1 MELKEQLEGLKKD
14 LTENFE
20 TKSKLDIQ
28 TAIEAFE
35 KKSKEVVEKEMK
47 EYFEKEAASLK
58 EDFQTKSKLQQDH
71 LDAMDIR
78 LKQIKGGQKE
88 EVKTFNQILAEV
100 IKENAEAIQGFRKNA
115 PDLVMELKAVG
126 DMSIA
131 ANFPGATPWTQD
143 VRGDLI
149 PKPYDRVWLSDYLPQ
164 GSTTKGSVVYPKQN
178 GGEGG
183 AATWIV
189 GSGNKAQMDFDL
201 TSQSAFVK
209 WIAGYV
215 IVDREMLDDL
225 DFMTSYIQSQ
235 MLISLK
241 VAENNFILN
250 GTSDTNP
257 VDGLLDVA
265 TAYDGSFTAAVD
277 KIVDAAYGQIPED
290 TFEFYQ
296 GNTAILNV
304 RDGVKIGLNKAE
316 GSGEYDLPPGTVAFQ
331 NGRLQVAGLNIA
343 TTTQLGANNFLAF
356 DRAATL
362 LINRLAPE
370 LRMFEDS
377 TLAKQNKV
385 MFRIEERITLA
396 IFNNSAIVKGS
407 LATPSV

>member
-1 MELKEQLEGLKKD
+1 MDLKEQLEGLKND
-14 LTENFE
+14 LTNNFD

-28 TAIEAFE
+28 TAIDAFE
-35 KKSKEVVEKEMK
+35 TKVKAENDAVKKQ
-47 EYFEKEAASLK
+47 FEKDVEDLK
-58 EDFQTKSKLQQDH
+58 ADFQNKSKLQQDH
-71 LDAMDIR
+71 LDALDIR
-78 LKQIKGGQKE
+78 LKQAKGQAPA
-88 EVKTFNQILAEV
+88 EVKTFNQIIAEV
-100 IKENAEAIQGFRKNA
+100 IKENAEAIQNHRKGEV
-115 PDLVMELKAVG
+115 LSMELKVVG

-131 ANFPGATPWTQD
+131 ANFPGSTPWNQD
-143 VRGDLI
+143 VREMMI

-164 GSTTKGSVVYPKQN
+164 GSTTKGSVIYPKQN
-178 GGEGG
+178 GGEGA
-183 AATWIV
+183 AATWV
-189 GSGNKAQMDFDL
+189 TGSGNKPQMDYDL

-209 WIAGYV
+209 WIAGFV
-215 IVDREMLDDL
+215 VVDREMLDDL
-225 DFMTSYIQSQ
+225 EFMTSYIQSQ

-241 VAENNFILN
+241 VAENDFILN
-250 GTSDTNP
+250 GTADTNP
-257 VDGLLDVA
+257 VQGLLDVA
-265 TAYDGSFTAAVD
+265 TAYDGTFTAAVD

-316 GSGEYDLPPGTVAFQ
+316 GSGEYDLPPGTVAFE
-331 NGRLQVAGLNIA
+331 NGRLRVAGLNIA
-343 TTTQLGANNFLAF
+343 TTTQLGADNFLAF
-356 DRAATL
+356 DRTATL

-370 LRMFEDS
+370 LRMFEDA

-396 IFNNSAIVKGS
+396 IFNNAAVVKGS

>member
-1 MELKEQLEGLKKD
+1 MTIEEQLLELKND
-14 LTENFE
+14 LTKNFD

-28 TAIEAFE
+28 TAIESVDTQVKADKDALKGEFD
-35 KKSKEVVEKEMK
+35 KEI
-47 EYFEKEAASLK
+47 EAIKA
-58 EDFQTKSKLQQDH
+58 DFQTKSKLQQDH
-71 LDAMDIR
+71 LDKLDIR
-78 LKQIKGGQKE
+78 LKQAQGNAPL
-88 EVKTFNQILAEV
+88 EVKTFNQIIAEV
-100 IKENAEAIQGFRKNA
+100 IKENAEAIQNHRKGEV
-115 PDLVMELKAVG
+115 LSLELKAVG

-131 ANFPGATPWTQD
+131 ANFPGSTPWNQD
-143 VRGDLI
+143 VREMMI

-164 GSTTKGSVVYPKQN
+164 GSTTKGSVIYPKQN
-178 GGEGG
+178 GGEG
-183 AATWIV
+183 AAGTWV
-189 GSGNKAQMDFDL
+189 TGSGNKSQMDYDL

-209 WIAGYV
+209 WIAGFV

-225 DFMTSYIQSQ
+225 EFMTSYIQSQ

-241 VAENNFILN
+241 VAENDFILN
-250 GTSDTNP
+250 GTADTNP
-257 VDGLLDVA
+257 VQGLLDVA
-265 TAYDGSFTAAVD
+265 TAYDGTFTAAVD

-316 GSGEYDLPPGTVAFQ
+316 GSGEYDLPPGTVAFE
-331 NGRLQVAGLNIA
+331 NGRLRVAGLNIA
-343 TTTQLGANNFLAF
+343 TTTQLGADNFLAF
-356 DRAATL
+356 DRTATL

-370 LRMFEDS
+370 LRMFEDA

-396 IFNNSAIVKGS
+396 IFNNSAVVKGS

>member
-1 MELKEQLEGLKKD
+1 MDLKQELEGLKLD
-14 LTENFE
+14 LTANFE

-28 TAIEAFE
+28 NAIDAFE
-35 KKSKEVVEKEMK
+35 VKAKAQETKSKESFDSEIK
-47 EYFEKEAASLK
+47 ALK
-58 EDFQTKSKLQQDH
+58 DDFQSKSKIQQDH
-71 LDAMDIR
+71 LDALDIR
-78 LKQIKGGQKE
+78 LKQAKGDQKLE
-88 EVKTFNQILAEV
+88 TKTFNQILGEA
-100 IKENAEAIQGFRKNA
+100 IKENAEAIQSHKQGDNLKI
-115 PDLVMELKAVG
+115 ELKAVG

-131 ANFPGATPWTQD
+131 ANFPGSTPWTQD
-143 VRGDLI
+143 VRMDLV
-149 PKPYDRVWLSDYLPQ
+149 PKPYDRVWLSDLMPQ

-183 AATWIV
+183 AAVWA

-209 WIAGYV
+209 WIAGFV
-215 IVDREMLDDL
+215 IVDREMLDDIE
-225 DFMTSYIQSQ
+225 FMTSYIQSQ

-241 VAENNFILN
+241 VAENDFILN
-250 GTSDTNP
+250 GTADANP
-257 VDGLLDVA
+257 VQGLLDVA
-265 TAYDGSFTAAVD
+265 TAYDGTFTAAVD
-277 KIVDAAYGQIPED
+277 KLVDAAYGQIPED

-304 RDGVKIGLNKAE
+304 RDGVKIGLNKAT
-316 GSGEYDLPPGTVAFQ
+316 GSGEYDLPPGTVYFQ
-331 NGRLQVAGLNIA
+331 NGRLQVAGLDIA
-343 TTTQLGANNFLAF
+343 TTTQLGANNFLTF
-356 DRAATL
+356 DKTATL

-396 IFNNSAIVKGS
+396 IFNNNAVVKGT
-407 LATPSV
+407 LEPVIP

>member
-1 MELKEQLEGLKKD
+1 MELKEQLEALKND
-14 LTENFE
+14 LSTGFE

-28 TAIEAFE
+28 TALEEFE
-35 KKSKEVVEKEMK
+35 KKSKEVVEKDMK
-47 EYFEKEAASLK
+47 AFFEKEAEALK
-58 EDFQTKSKLQQDH
+58 ADFQTKSVTMQDH
-71 LDAMDIR
+71 LDKLDIR
-78 LKQIKGGQKE
+78 LKQAQGTAPL
-88 EVKTFNQILAEV
+88 EVKTFNQVIANV
-100 IKENAEAIQGFRKNA
+100 IKENAEAIQNHRKGEV
-115 PDLVMELKAVG
+115 LSLELKEVG

-131 ANFPGATPWTQD
+131 ANFPGSTPWNQD
-143 VRGDLI
+143 VREMMI

-164 GSTTKGSVVYPKQN
+164 GSTTKGSVIYPKQN
-178 GGEGG
+178 GGEG
-183 AATWIV
+183 AAGTWV
-189 GSGNKAQMDFDL
+189 TGSGNKPQMDYDL

-209 WIAGYV
+209 WIAGFV

-225 DFMTSYIQSQ
+225 EFMTSYIQSQ

-241 VAENNFILN
+241 VAENDFILN
-250 GTSDTNP
+250 GTADTNP
-257 VDGLLDVA
+257 VQGLLDVA
-265 TAYDGSFTAAVD
+265 TAYDGTFTAAVD

-316 GSGEYDLPPGTVAFQ
+316 GSGEYDLPPGTVAFE
-331 NGRLQVAGLNIA
+331 NGRLRVAGLNIA
-343 TTTQLGANNFLAF
+343 TTTQLGADNFLAF
-356 DRAATL
+356 DRTATL

-370 LRMFEDS
+370 LRMFEDAA
-377 TLAKQNKV
+377 LAKQNKV

-396 IFNNSAIVKGS
+396 IFNNSAVVKGS

>member
-1 MELKEQLEGLKKD
+1 MDLKQELEGLKLD
-14 LTENFE
+14 LTANFE

-28 TAIEAFE
+28 NAIDAFE
-35 KKSKEVVEKEMK
+35 VKAKAQEAKSKESFDSEIK
-47 EYFEKEAASLK
+47 ALK
-58 EDFQTKSKLQQDH
+58 DDFQSKSKLQQDH
-71 LDAMDIR
+71 LDALDIR
-78 LKQIKGGQKE
+78 LKQAKGEQKLE
-88 EVKTFNQILAEV
+88 TKTFNQILGEA
-100 IKENAEAIQGFRKNA
+100 IKENAEAIQSHKQGDNLKI
-115 PDLVMELKAVG
+115 ELKEVG

-131 ANFPGATPWTQD
+131 ANFPGSTPWTQD
-143 VRGDLI
+143 VRMDLV
-149 PKPYDRVWLSDYLPQ
+149 PKPYDRVWLSDLMPQ

-183 AATWIV
+183 AAVWGGT
-189 GSGNKAQMDFDL
+189 GNKAQMDFDL

-209 WIAGYV
+209 WIAGFV
-215 IVDREMLDDL
+215 VVDREMLDDIE
-225 DFMTSYIQSQ
+225 FMTSYIQSQ

-250 GTSDTNP
+250 GTADANP
-257 VDGLLDVA
+257 VQGLLDVA
-265 TAYDGSFTAAVD
+265 TAYDGTFTAAVD
-277 KIVDAAYGQIPED
+277 KLVDAAYGQIPED

-304 RDGVKIGLNKAE
+304 RDGVKIGLNKAT
-316 GSGEYDLPPGTVAFQ
+316 GSGEYDLPPGTVYFQ
-331 NGRLQVAGLNIA
+331 NGRLQVAGLDIA
-343 TTTQLGANNFLAF
+343 TTTQLGANNFLTF
-356 DRAATL
+356 DKTATL

-396 IFNNSAIVKGS
+396 IFNNNAVVKGT
-407 LATPSV
+407 LTTP

>member
-1 MELKEQLEGLKKD
+1 MELKEQLEGLKND
-14 LTENFE
+14 LMNNFE
-20 TKSKLDIQ
+20 TKSKVDIQ
-28 TAIEAFE
+28 AAIDAFE
-35 KKSKEVVEKEMK
+35 IKANASSLEVKKS
-47 EYFEKEAASLK
+47 FEKDIEDLK
-58 EDFQTKSKLQQDH
+58 ADFQTKSKLQQDH
-71 LDAMDIR
+71 LDALDIR
-78 LKQIKGGQKE
+78 LKQAQSGQKTE
-88 EVKTFNQILAEV
+88 IKTFNQVLAEV
-100 IKENAEAIQGFRKNA
+100 IKENAEAIQGHRQGET
-115 PDLVMELKAVG
+115 LVMEMKAVG

-131 ANFPGATPWTQD
+131 ANFPNSTPWNQD
-143 VRGDLI
+143 VRGDII

-183 AATWIV
+183 AATWV
-189 GSGNKAQMDFDL
+189 NGSGNKAQMDFDL

-265 TAYDGSFTAAVD
+265 TAYDGTFTAAVD

-316 GSGEYDLPPGTVAFQ
+316 GSGEYDLPPGTVYFQ

-343 TTTQLGANNFLAF
+343 TTTQLGADNFLAF

-396 IFNNSAIVKGS
+396 IFNNAAIVKGS